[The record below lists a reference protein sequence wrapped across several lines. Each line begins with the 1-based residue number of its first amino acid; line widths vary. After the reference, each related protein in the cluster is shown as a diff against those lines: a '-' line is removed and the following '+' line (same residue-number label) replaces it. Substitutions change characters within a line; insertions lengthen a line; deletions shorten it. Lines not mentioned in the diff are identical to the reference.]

1 MTAYSGVLRSMQP
14 DRQPLRTVLFS
25 DVDGTLLGPR
35 GGLALTPPRMRA
47 LSLGIDIVLASSR
60 TLAELR
66 HLQRVLGIV
75 GPLAAE
81 NGAVLALPPSW
92 GTRVG
97 RSGSTQGR
105 WAVHYLGESARRLMP
120 RVRKAAA
127 LAGVDWRA
135 ISLAALGGHAA
146 KRTHSVLLR
155 PGPYH
160 RGLLESLRALGLD
173 ASLSGRWI
181 TVTQCA
187 TKGRAVREVLA
198 RAAASGTP
206 YQLTAAIG
214 DAANDAEMLRAVALP
229 FVIRTPSGHHPE
241 LARIPGAVLLRA
253 EGLAGFR
260 EAVRIL
266 LREVQ
271 KRC

>member
-1 MTAYSGVLRSMQP
+1 MQP

-35 GGLALTPPRMRA
+35 GGLALAPQRMRA
-47 LSLGIDIVLASSR
+47 LALRIDIVLASSR

-66 HLQRVLGIV
+66 HLHRVLGIV

-81 NGAVLALPPSW
+81 NGAVLALPLSW

-97 RSGSTQGR
+97 RGGSTRRR
-105 WAVHYLGESARRLMP
+105 WAIHYLGEPASQLMP

-135 ISLAALGGHAA
+135 ISPPALGSAAA

-155 PGPYH
+155 PGPNH
-160 RGLLESLRALGLD
+160 RGLLESLRALGLE
-173 ASLSGRWI
+173 ASSSGRWI
-181 TVTQCA
+181 TVTQHA

-206 YQLTAAIG
+206 YQFTAAIG
-214 DAANDAEMLRAVALP
+214 DAENDAEMLRAVALP
-229 FVIRTPSGHHPE
+229 FVIRTASGHHPE

-253 EGLAGFR
+253 QGLAGFR
-260 EAVRIL
+260 EAARIL
-266 LREVQ
+266 LREAQ